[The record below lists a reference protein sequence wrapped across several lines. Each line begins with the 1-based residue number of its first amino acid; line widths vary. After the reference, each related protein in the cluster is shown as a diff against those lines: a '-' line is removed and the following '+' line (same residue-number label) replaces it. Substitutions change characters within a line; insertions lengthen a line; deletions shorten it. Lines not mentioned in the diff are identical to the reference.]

1 MVVGISMWVSVENT
15 VRSKFNPDGKR
26 DTEVMTAGLSL
37 SSLLDY
43 VHNDNLTGLKGFL
56 LNKHVQIDEADEEG
70 WTALTHAIVLGKLEA
85 VSVLIQNG
93 ADLRQEDGEGCGPL
107 HHAAREG
114 HTEVASKLLELGSA
128 VDGRDGGLWTPLLW
142 ACYTSNAPMAALLLE
157 HGADPNVRGIHH
169 CTGIVWA
176 AGKGNVELVKLL
188 IAKGGKA
195 DYGDKYGTTPLIW
208 ACRAGHVKVVEELL
222 EAGAQVDASG
232 MYSWTPLL
240 MAVKGNFPNIVSLLL
255 KHSPNVNAVDQ
266 DGLTAL
272 HIACKEGSTDIAF
285 QLLSA
290 GAYVNLQDRAG
301 DTNLI
306 MASKSGHKTIVD
318 ALIKRYADLDT
329 RGKEN
334 KTCIYWA
341 VEKNHTSVVKSL
353 LSAGAD
359 FELAS
364 SDGNTPLL
372 RAVKNRNLENVQMLI
387 DKKAKLTATDESGD
401 TALHIAMR
409 ARSKAI
415 VGALLKNPKHSQLLY
430 KPNRAGETPYNIDV
444 SNQKTILSLLFGSRK
459 LNTNLDTENMLG
471 YDLYGSALADILTEP
486 SLSMPITVGLY
497 AKWGSGKSFLLS
509 KLREEMESFARDW
522 IDPTFQFSLLLF
534 FTIFH
539 ISTFLGMVI
548 WIITFYSNKDDLPSN
563 KDNFLAL
570 FSIPCVFLLTYFL
583 MFTVKNATYKT
594 DWMTAY
600 NFNLFFAR
608 KYKELRL
615 LVNVVFC
622 HPPGTQW
629 INEQEKAQPLKL
641 FFTDQ
646 SKVNTSAGAENSVI
660 QIIGSLY
667 DSLEHTYG
675 KFSTRLYRAFRPNP
689 VKSTSPQR
697 LRKLCCIPYSALYVF
712 SYIILVLEVF
722 IVIVKIELHYGTMEL
737 NESLTS
743 SNIDQILL
751 VLAILLGIIL
761 GLIVVSN
768 IYTIGRVMNAL
779 IFSQRTHLQRAVS
792 KHDAVQSEGY
802 LQAVKKEV
810 NLLNQMVKALD
821 AFSGQQSRLIVIVDG
836 LDSVEQRK
844 ILTVLDVVHNLF
856 SNPGLPFIIVL
867 AIDPH
872 VIVKAIE
879 LNLNQVFSETSIG
892 GNAYLRNMVHLPFF
906 LQNAGLRK
914 VKVAQQ
920 LSAKLRTIHFWH
932 DNEDQNVRRTS
943 IDSDDVPNSRSIS
956 KLKKKKRSTS
966 ESMENSISSNLHKV
980 SQGQSPLET
989 NKMLLTDDYFSD
1001 VNPRSMRRLMN
1012 VIYVMGRLLKAFS
1025 IEFSWHHL
1033 SSWANI
1039 TEQWPYR
1046 TSWITLYVEAC
1057 EDKLD
1062 DSVSLKQVYDKIK
1075 PVIPTQKEIEPL
1087 LEMDR
1092 DEKKLDVFLAYHK
1105 KTLTVANMKI
1115 FLPFTINLDPF
1126 IKKVIKDEVQNLEE
1140 LGLAVLSSPQSVPH
1154 VPTAAGLSNKLT
1166 TASVPNAPPTQTALT
1181 RRQAAGLYHKMSVA
1195 QDPNAS
1201 INYPT
1206 LPGGFVPGVM
1216 GLNPSMTP
1224 WGFASHQHSSLSSY
1238 IAAQQQQQQQL
1249 QQQQQ
1254 QLPRP
1259 VLPVELQGKRLSAL
1273 DVDQV
1278 CSLVKS
1284 IQHINAGMLDT
1295 YCATILSN
1303 NITGRVLFNCELDE
1317 LKNVLNMNF
1326 GDWELLKMTLNALRE
1341 DEFCGGKLFDGQQ
1354 QQQQQIVGSSPE
1366 KGLPVDKLEDRLR
1379 RMDSAT
1385 SVRRKQTSMER
1396 QVALEQATVSGLL
1409 STLNEN
1415 AQEDVLLEEIKQAR
1429 EEADKPFSDRGGGG
1443 LSETEETDVLYYTN
1457 PSSASTQNIDVLSG
1471 SSNVDLE
1478 KGKKLRREHD
1488 MQWSVVSSRHNS
1500 ICTDLDMAGTLSPV
1514 VTQPSASHQLTS
1526 IDEKPTTSKDAKET
1540 KKKRRMDLA
1549 DRAYTTITLTRQQS
1563 VEEKEEDNPYA
1574 WLSKTAPPS
1583 PGTGYGKQN
1592 QSYSQP

>member
-1 MVVGISMWVSVENT
+1 MVVGLSMWVNVEAT
-15 VRSKFNPDGKR
+15 VRSKLNERR
-26 DTEVMTAGLSL
+26 DSEVMTAGLSL
-37 SSLLDY
+37 RALLEY
-43 VHNDNLTGLKGFL
+43 VQNDNLTGLKGFL

-114 HTEVASKLLELGSA
+114 HVDVASKLIELGSK

-142 ACYTSNAPMAALLLE
+142 ACYTSNDQMASVLLE
-157 HGADPNVRGIHH
+157 NGADPNVRGIHH
-169 CTGIVWA
+169 CTGMVWA
-176 AGKGNVELVKLL
+176 AGKGNVQIIRML
-188 IAKGGKA
+188 IAKGGKV

-208 ACRAGHVKVVEELL
+208 ACRAGHVEVVEELL
-222 EAGAQVDASG
+222 GAGAQVDVSG

-240 MAVKGNFPNIVSLLL
+240 MAVKGNFPFIVSMLL

-272 HIACKEGSTDIAF
+272 HIACKDGSTDIAF

-318 ALIKRYADLDT
+318 ALIKRYADLNT

-334 KTCIYWA
+334 KTCLFWA
-341 VEKNHTSVVKSL
+341 VEKNHSSVVKSL
-353 LSAGAD
+353 IAAGAD
-359 FELAS
+359 IEIAS

-387 DKKAKLTATDESGD
+387 DKKAKLTATDETGD

-415 VGALLKNPKHSQLLY
+415 VGVLLKNPKHSQLLY
-430 KPNRAGETPYNIDV
+430 KPNRAGETPYNIDA

-522 IDPTFQFSLLLF
+522 IDPSFQFSLLMF
-534 FTIFH
+534 FIIFH
-539 ISTFLGMVI
+539 IATFLGMFI
-548 WIITFYSNKDDLPSN
+548 WIITFYTN

-570 FSIPCVFLLTYFL
+570 FSIPFVFLLTYFL
-583 MFTVKNATYKT
+583 MFTVKNATYRT
-594 DWMTAY
+594 DWMTIY
-600 NFNLFFAR
+600 NFNVFLAR
-608 KYKELRL
+608 KYRELRL

-629 INEQEKAQPLKL
+629 INSQEKAQPLKL

-697 LRKLCCIPYSALYVF
+697 QRKLCCIPYSALYVF

-722 IVIVKIELHYGTMEL
+722 IVIVKIELHHGTMEL

-761 GLIVVSN
+761 GLIIVSN
-768 IYTIGRVMNAL
+768 IYTIGRVLNAI

-810 NLLNQMVKALD
+810 YLLNQMVKALD

-879 LNLNQVFSETSIG
+879 LNLNQVFSDTSIG

-920 LSAKLRTIHFWH
+920 LSAKLKNTIHFWH

-943 IDSDDVPNSRSIS
+943 IDSDDGTNARSIT

-966 ESMENSISSNLHKV
+966 ESVDNSISSNLHKIT
-980 SQGQSPLET
+980 SGTSPLET

-1025 IEFSWHHL
+1025 IDFSWHHL

-1062 DSVSLKQVYDKIK
+1062 DNVSLKHVYDKIK

-1105 KTLTVANMKI
+1105 KTLTVANLKI

-1140 LGLAVLSSPQSVPH
+1140 LGLNVLSSPQSNTTPNN
-1154 VPTAAGLSNKLT
+1154 ALQLSQLSKLSSST
-1166 TASVPNAPPTQTALT
+1166 PQALT
-1181 RRQAAGLYHKMSVA
+1181 RRQAAGLYQKL
-1195 QDPNAS
+1195 NATQES
-1201 INYPT
+1201 PI
-1206 LPGGFVPGVM
+1206 G
-1216 GLNPSMTP
+1216 GLNFQQISPAMLPMGMNPGLQWNYSPQSLGMQQASMP
-1224 WGFASHQHSSLSSY
+1224 Y
-1238 IAAQQQQQQQL
+1238 MNMAAL

-1254 QLPRP
+1254 QLSAGKSPRQP
-1259 VLPVELQGKRLSAL
+1259 KLVLPAELKGKPLSSL
-1273 DVDQV
+1273 DVEQV
-1278 CSLVKS
+1278 SCLVKS
-1284 IQHINAGMLDT
+1284 IQFINSGMLDT
-1295 YCATILSN
+1295 YCATIVSN
-1303 NITGRVLFNCELDE
+1303 NITGRVLANCEVSE

-1326 GDWELLKMTLNALRE
+1326 GDWELFKITLLGMRD
-1341 DEFCGGKLFDGQQ
+1341 DELTGNKS
-1354 QQQQQIVGSSPE
+1354 VVEPHSSSPE
-1366 KGLPVDKLEDRLR
+1366 KGLPVDKLEDRLK
-1379 RMDSAT
+1379 RMDSQNT
-1385 SVRRKQTSMER
+1385 SMRRKQTSMER

-1415 AQEDVLLEEIKQAR
+1415 AQEDVLLEEINQAR
-1429 EEADKPFSDRGGGG
+1429 EEADKPFSDRT
-1443 LSETEETDVLYYTN
+1443 SEPEETDVLYYTHPTN
-1457 PSSASTQNIDVLSG
+1457 STQNIDLLGPGGSNTDIEKSG
-1471 SSNVDLE
+1471 ST
-1478 KGKKLRREHD
+1478 LRL
-1488 MQWSVVSSRHNS
+1488 S
-1500 ICTDLDMAGTLSPV
+1500 IFE
-1514 VTQPSASHQLTS
+1514 ASL
-1526 IDEKPTTSKDAKET
+1526 
-1540 KKKRRMDLA
+1540 
-1549 DRAYTTITLTRQQS
+1549 
-1563 VEEKEEDNPYA
+1563 
-1574 WLSKTAPPS
+1574 
-1583 PGTGYGKQN
+1583 
-1592 QSYSQP
+1592 